1 MTLSNRKT
9 LNFTAETPLID
20 ISRQAL
26 KMGLRLRAVP
36 LNSKPKAGRSMIDLY
51 LYFADLDLIFTDSV
65 NDSEFSEQPEQSSE
79 QSIRAIHGLPDRIHR
94 PSFRLI
100 HHRAGG
106 PAFFF
111 SGVYHE

>member
-36 LNSKPKAGRSMIDLY
+36 LNRKTEKA
-51 LYFADLDLIFTDSV
+51 A
-65 NDSEFSEQPEQSSE
+65 
-79 QSIRAIHGLPDRIHR
+79 A
-94 PSFRLI
+94 
-100 HHRAGG
+100 
-106 PAFFF
+106 
-111 SGVYHE
+111 